1 MTIRTNFT
9 NLKGNTI
16 RLVSATEGSGAG
28 DDTTVIIGEYI
39 SGTTDLF
46 QAPAGTCTIDGN
58 DTTTTENQCL
68 DLSGTWVVAVDGSV
82 LDATRTFNVQG
93 GKRGVKFFSGSS
105 VPVSVIGS
113 QLGDLYL
120 DISITEPNR
129 SKLYEKMTQSNP
141 GLATDWQ
148 ERADLTGAQGFSISA
163 SATSNTGL
171 GESNTLTIS
180 NTDSAVADVD
190 ISINSGT
197 TGSAGAGFAIYADN
211 TLYPIG
217 STVIFNNTQWRALV
231 EVPVTNTDDPAE
243 GDDWSEISTLSQDQF
258 VTSIDDLSD
267 VDTTTTAPVDGDTLV
282 WTTDEWIPG
291 TPESSGATLYK
302 ITGVAGEQSVL
313 DIVLSGA
320 WTSAIQNGIQISGFT
335 STVTDDAARVE
346 LDLRYDNTVGT
357 FRGDGGGAQTHT
369 RLFTTTARATDA
381 QTFIADMVVIFNA
394 PRTGSVVIFPATPAD
409 RPEDDYFNFTAS
421 QPTTNTLRLVSDGV
435 ADWAGIT
442 VTVDGSGVGMT
453 LQTGYDSHTLVGN
466 ADTLLPEAD
475 VTYTQGQ
482 IVFHPS
488 TSPEGY
494 MQLSDG
500 SITTTADAAEL
511 PTSVTSPWK
520 QIT

>member
-1 MTIRTNFT
+1 MQAVATI
-9 NLKGNTI
+9 NTTP
-16 RLVSATEGSGAG
+16 VT
-28 DDTTVIIGEYI
+28 
-39 SGTTDLF
+39 
-46 QAPAGTCTIDGN
+46 
-58 DTTTTENQCL
+58 
-68 DLSGTWVVAVDGSV
+68 
-82 LDATRTFNVQG
+82 VQG
-93 GKRGVKFFSGSS
+93 GVAGRT
-105 VPVSVIGS
+105 I
-113 QLGDLYL
+113 
-120 DISITEPNR
+120 
-129 SKLYEKMTQSNP
+129 
-141 GLATDWQ
+141 
-148 ERADLTGAQGFSISA
+148 LTGTTAP
-163 SATSNTGL
+163 
-171 GESNTLTIS
+171 
-180 NTDSAVADVD
+180 DVADGNIGD
-190 ISINSGT
+190 IYINTTTDELFKKVAADDWGTASDFTGEKGDKGDKGDTGDTGTGFNAYDT
-197 TGSAGAGFAIYADN
+197 TGATTYIPGNIVVSG
-211 TLYPIG
+211 
-217 STVIFNNTQWRALV
+217 NTQWRALRDSTNV
-231 EVPVTNTDDPAE
+231 TPVE

-267 VDTTTTAPVDGDTLV
+267 VDTTTTAPTDGDTLV

-291 TPESSGATLYK
+291 TPESSGATLYQ
-302 ITGVAGEQSVL
+302 ITGVAGAQSVL
-313 DIVLSGA
+313 DIVLSGT
-320 WTSAIQNGIQISGFT
+320 WTTAIQNGIQISGFS

-421 QPTTNTLRLVSDGV
+421 QPTENTLRLVSDGV

-482 IVFHPS
+482 VVFHPA

-494 MQLSDG
+494 MQLADRTIANPTG
-500 SITTTADAAEL
+500 SITTSNPADADEL
-511 PTSVTSPWK
+511 PGTLGTWK